1 MTRALLIGLLAL
13 VLGLVTLVWTRSSS
27 SVESPRLSW
36 VATAHQFGPVSYRD
50 PAGAISPDG
59 KWIAYSE
66 GRFLRVRPLNG
77 GPTIEFP
84 PGRAQIRNLLWSPDS
99 GTIIADGDTTQV
111 SWAVYDRASM
121 TRRPLW
127 PARSNVSSLKQLA
140 WSPDGRTIAGIVNGR
155 DGAELWTV
163 AADGTTGGSTLV
175 PSRVASPAWTPRGEL
190 ACITTIDGRARVTI
204 PCGGARVAAQ
214 PDLDAY
220 GPMAFSPDGANVYV
234 SLANSTGTVDLWAVP
249 ISSGSAQRLSRFTR
263 DAYAPSVA
271 NDGSVVFKLQ
281 SYRTAVAV
289 APAGGGATA
298 PLATFQSETPSWDPT
313 GKWIGITYG
322 TWRRIPDDAKYPD
335 IAQDAGIIGAD
346 PSNPAAKPSEV
357 VHESASE
364 DQALCWSP
372 NGRWIAFHSHKE
384 QSDDLWLRRASGDPQ
399 ARRITMLGRGAE
411 AGWPR
416 WSRDGRWLLF
426 NGASRQTHRTVI
438 YVVEMNQESGE
449 VVAPAREV
457 AVQGLDLDVFHTE
470 WVDDGKTLVAIGKE
484 EPGRHVIFTVPREG
498 GAARVVHRF
507 SSEHDQPGLGAS
519 PDGRDVAFIGPAP
532 DGFFQ
537 IFRVP
542 IGGGTAV
549 QVTHDPSQKTQPA
562 WSPDGQRIAFTV
574 WNYDAQF
581 WQLQWSANPSA
592 ARQ

>member
-1 MTRALLIGLLAL
+1 M
-13 VLGLVTLVWTRSSS
+13 
-27 SVESPRLSW
+27 
-36 VATAHQFGPVSYRD
+36 SYRD

-84 PGRAQIRNLLWSPDS
+84 PGDAQIRNLLWSPDS
-99 GTIIADGDTTQV
+99 GTIVADGGTTQA
-111 SWAVYDRASM
+111 SWAVYDRASIDAA
-121 TRRPLW
+121 TAVAGPIQRRAASSSSRGRPTGAPS
-127 PARSNVSSLKQLA
+127 PASSTA
-140 WSPDGRTIAGIVNGR
+140 VTAPSCGPSRPMVP
-155 DGAELWTV
+155 
-163 AADGTTGGSTLV
+163 TGGSKLV
-175 PSRVASPAWTPRGEL
+175 PNRIASPAWTPRGEL

-204 PCGGARVAAQ
+204 PCGGAALGTQ

-220 GPMAFSPDGANVYV
+220 GPMAFSPDGAKVYV

-249 ISSGSAQRLSRFTR
+249 TSSGHAQRLSQFTR

-271 NDGSVVFKLQ
+271 SDGSVVFKLQ

-289 APAGGGATA
+289 APAGGGATS

-346 PSNPAAKPSEV
+346 PSNPATKPSEV
-357 VHESASE
+357 VHDSASE

-372 NGRWIAFHSHKE
+372 NGKWIAFHSHKE

-416 WSRDGRWLLF
+416 WSRNGRWLLF

-438 YVVEMNQESGE
+438 YIVEMNQESGE
-449 VVAPAREV
+449 VVAPAREI

-470 WVDDGKTLVAIGKE
+470 WIDDGSTLVAIGKE
-484 EPGRHVIFTVPREG
+484 GPGRHVIFTVPREG

-519 PDGRDVAFIGPAP
+519 PDGKDVAFIAPAP

-537 IFRVP
+537 IFRMP
-542 IGGGTAV
+542 MAGGAPV
-549 QVTHDPSQKTQPA
+549 QVTHDPSNKTQPA

-581 WQLQWSANPSA
+581 WRLQGNAKPSPE
-592 ARQ
+592 RR